1 MLFRSAGVTIAT
13 ALVSLATGKA
23 IARPLAMTGEITLTG
38 DVLPVGGIKEKI
50 IAARRIGINEIILPD
65 GCSSAFKKLPEH
77 IKEGIHFHFAK
88 KYKDVYEIVFKK

>member
-1 MLFRSAGVTIAT
+1 M
-13 ALVSLATGKA
+13 
-23 IARPLAMTGEITLTG
+23 
-38 DVLPVGGIKEKI
+38 GGIKEKI